1 MLGSLLRSFGVK
13 GSSLGCCLFGDMYVL
28 QVSLWSSSWYNP
40 PTFQNVAV
48 IWLSKFCMCVYV
60 CVCIAPSWTG
70 VPFQTCARC
79 SWERLLIN
87 RNPDQLQTLLS
98 MNRGKPK
105 LCCIVLSTRYVA
117 VRVLRLGHTSSVLY
131 RLLLVLLR
139 ISEPHWG

>member
-1 MLGSLLRSFGVK
+1 MGSRVQAWAAVYMEICMFSRCPCGHPPGTILQPFKTLLLYGYL
-13 GSSLGCCLFGDMYVL
+13 SS
-28 QVSLWSSSWYNP
+28 
-40 PTFQNVAV
+40 A
-48 IWLSKFCMCVYV
+48 YV
-60 CVCIAPSWTG
+60 CVCIALSWTG